1 MNQRRKLLCKIK
13 KIHKKYSDLNAKEND
28 TKRFI

>member
-1 MNQRRKLLCKIK
+1 MNQRRKSLCKIK

-28 TKRFI
+28 TK